1 MSAMTLDA
9 SPRLLFEVGEH
20 AYLLPLDAVSEVTPA
35 DRPRLIPRVPMDL
48 AGILNVRGEPV
59 VVIDGGRA
67 LDGLRAPPY
76 PHAILLEGDE
86 GRVGILVSAVSRIER
101 RRPTLIEEFEDDP
114 TAATLVTPARLR
126 EREVGLVD
134 VPLLHERV
142 QELLGAVAP
151 GSGGGTCPSG
161 F

>member
-1 MSAMTLDA
+1 MTVDA
-9 SPRLLFEVGEH
+9 TPRLLFEVGDH
-20 AYLLPLDAVSEVTPA
+20 AYLLPLGAVSEVTPA
-35 DRPRLIPRVPMDL
+35 ERPRLIPRVPMEL
-48 AGILNVRGEPV
+48 AGVLNVRGEPV

-67 LDGLRAPPY
+67 LDGLRSPPY

-86 GRVGILVSAVSRIER
+86 GRLGILVSAVSRIER
-101 RRPTLIEEFEDDP
+101 RRPTLIEDTEDEP
-114 TAATLVTPARLR
+114 IPPTLVTPARLR
-126 EREVGLVD
+126 EREVGIVD

-151 GSGGGTCPSG
+151 GSGGGPCPSG